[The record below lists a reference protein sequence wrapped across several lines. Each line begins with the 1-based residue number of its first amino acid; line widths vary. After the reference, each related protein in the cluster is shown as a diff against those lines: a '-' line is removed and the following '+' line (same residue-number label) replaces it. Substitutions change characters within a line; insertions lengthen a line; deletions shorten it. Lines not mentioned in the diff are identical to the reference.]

1 MANDEWEPLLATMSF
16 TNINGF
22 SLVSKKTREEAVL
35 IAETISILDKRKIGL
50 RSPIQVFQNFYFIK
64 NIF

>member
-1 MANDEWEPLLATMSF
+1 MVNNEWDPLVATMSF

-22 SLVSKKTREEAVL
+22 SLVSKKTKDEAVV

-50 RSPIQVFQNFYFIK
+50 RSPIQVFAKSKLKIL
-64 NIF
+64 